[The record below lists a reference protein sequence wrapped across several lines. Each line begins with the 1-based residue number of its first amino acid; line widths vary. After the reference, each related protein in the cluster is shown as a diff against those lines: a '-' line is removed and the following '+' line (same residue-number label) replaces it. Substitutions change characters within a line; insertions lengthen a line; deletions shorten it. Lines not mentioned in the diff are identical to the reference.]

1 MPQLPQPAA
10 ARPLLSVVF
19 PLLDER
25 GLALA
30 CIRAWVEEKREVP
43 LQIVLVSDGQ
53 RPTLERQVRELLGPS
68 DAFLLQDGSEAAMYD
83 RGCRSAAAE
92 LLLLTEPHCL
102 PDAGAARRIVGFFEQ
117 RGVGAA
123 WLESGHISRNRFARM
138 EERLVEE
145 DRQARPD
152 QDDWRHVSLRGFA
165 LRKSVYVEAGGLSAE
180 LGRFAEAVLAVR
192 IQRGGWKLHSVP
204 GQLVRHGNCE
214 SYSELSAAIRAH
226 GAAQAAYWDRCERGE
241 VERFHAPHPDWAGR
255 GRFDRSAAREMARIA
270 WASLFLEVGRPGW
283 APRCAD
289 VLRALPALIASAL
302 FGPRAAL
309 WRARSGVAAARVRC
323 LLARGNEER
332 LYANYRRL
340 WGALI
345 RVGVLEQVLRIR
357 EPASSA
363 GADGCSRA
371 FGAGE
376 VPDGSLAGFHHR
388 EDWGEESC
396 RWSSPIALARIH
408 VPAAGY
414 RVRMRAHSPWPPEQR
429 GLRLFW
435 NGRSIAASGIA
446 QTEDGLEFE
455 TPHGPS
461 RREGAQT
468 IGIVCRPYLPGRSGL
483 PDPRRLGLL
492 LFRTELTPVPA
503 AAEAPAFSRAGGERG
518 GPATLHPSA

>member
-10 ARPLLSVVF
+10 TRPLLSVVF

-30 CIRAWVEEKREVP
+30 CIRGWVEEKRITP
-43 LQIVLVSDGQ
+43 LQLVVVSDGQ
-53 RPTLERQVRELLGPS
+53 RPALERQVQELLGPS
-68 DAFLLQDGSEAAMYD
+68 DALLFQEGGEAAMYD
-83 RGCRSAAAE
+83 RGCRFAAAE

-102 PDAGAARRIVGFFEQ
+102 PAAHAARRIVEFFQ
-117 RGVGAA
+117 PRGVAAA

-145 DRQARPD
+145 DRQRRPD
-152 QDDWRHVSLRGFA
+152 PDDWRHVSLRGFA
-165 LRKSVYVEAGGLSAE
+165 LRRSVYVEAGGLCPE

-192 IQRGGWKLHSVP
+192 IQRRGWRLHSVP
-204 GQLVRHGNCE
+204 GGLVRHGNCE
-214 SYSELSAAIRAH
+214 SYSELSEAIRAH

-241 VERFHAPHPDWAGR
+241 VEIFHPPHPDWAAR

-270 WASLFLEVGRPGW
+270 WASLFLEAGRPGW
-283 APRCAD
+283 APRCAE

-302 FGPRAAL
+302 LGPHGAL
-309 WRARSGVAAARVRC
+309 WRARAGAAAARARC
-323 LLARGNEER
+323 LFTQGDEER
-332 LYANYRRL
+332 LYGNYRRL

-357 EPASSA
+357 EPATSPGAA
-363 GADGCSRA
+363 GISRA
-371 FGAGE
+371 TDAGE
-376 VPDGSLAGFHHR
+376 LPDGSLAGFHHR
-388 EDWGEESC
+388 EDWGAQSC
-396 RWSSPIALARIH
+396 RWSSPIALARVQ

-435 NGRSIAASGIA
+435 NGRPIPASSVA

-455 TPHGPS
+455 TPQAFS
-461 RREGAQT
+461 RREGTQT
-468 IGIVCRPYLPGRSGL
+468 IGIVCRPYLPQLSGL
-483 PDPRRLGLL
+483 PDSRRLGLL

-503 AAEAPAFSRAGGERG
+503 ADAAPAFSRAGRKWRVAA
-518 GPATLHPSA
+518 PLHPSP